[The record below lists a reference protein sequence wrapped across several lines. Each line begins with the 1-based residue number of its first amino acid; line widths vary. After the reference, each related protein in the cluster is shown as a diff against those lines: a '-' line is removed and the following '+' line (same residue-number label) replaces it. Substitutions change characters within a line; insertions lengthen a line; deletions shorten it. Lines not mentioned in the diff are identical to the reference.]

1 VATLAH
7 WEVTLLRW
15 PLGAGRP
22 RVAGRLV
29 LEARD
34 AAAAKHAAEQA
45 LAEHRDDDRARWSL
59 GVLRPLSP
67 RAPGTRLYRVTFAV
81 WESQEDRFV
90 RRDVHILEIWAEDA
104 GTARRLAHQEIQSV
118 EGYLPA
124 WRIRQVIRSSGPKR
138 RRRRP

>member
-1 VATLAH
+1 
-7 WEVTLLRW
+7 
-15 PLGAGRP
+15 
-22 RVAGRLV
+22 V

-90 RRDVHILEIWAEDA
+90 RHDVHLLEIWAEDA
-104 GTARRLAHQEIQSV
+104 ATARRLAHQEIQSV
-118 EGYLPA
+118 EGYQPA
-124 WRIRQVIRSSGPKR
+124 WRIRQIICSSGAKR
-138 RRRRP
+138 RRRRR